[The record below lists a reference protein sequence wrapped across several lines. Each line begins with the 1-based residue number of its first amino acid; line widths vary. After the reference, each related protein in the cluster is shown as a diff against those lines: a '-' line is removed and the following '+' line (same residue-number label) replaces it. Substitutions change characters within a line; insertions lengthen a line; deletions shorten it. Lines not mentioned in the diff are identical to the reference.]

1 MIADKL
7 RHVDAGIAH
16 DGKAERAVVRA
27 GISRRHNNG
36 FIAALGDRAAII
48 DDRIRNPVRHG
59 RKRIIDEANG
69 SVGHGI
75 LLCIIEREWFSG
87 CASEK

>member
-16 DGKAERAVVRA
+16 DREAEAAVVRA

-48 DDRIRNPVRHG
+48 DDAFATP
-59 RKRIIDEANG
+59 
-69 SVGHGI
+69 SVTGGNESLMRQMV
-75 LLCIIEREWFSG
+75 LLDMEFSFV
-87 CASEK
+87 

>member
-16 DGKAERAVVRA
+16 DREAEAAVVRA

-59 RKRIIDEANG
+59 GNESLMRQM
-69 SVGHGI
+69 V
-75 LLCIIEREWFSG
+75 LLDMEFSFV
-87 CASEK
+87 

>member
-16 DGKAERAVVRA
+16 DREAEAAVVRA

-48 DDRIRNPVRHG
+48 DDRIRNTVCYG
-59 RKRIIDEANG
+59 REGIVDEADG
-69 SVGHGI
+69 SVGHGRG
-75 LLCIIEREWFSG
+75 LGRSG
-87 CASEK
+87 I